1 MPRPLWAEVD
11 LEALVHNLKTIK
23 KRLSPGTEI
32 MAVVKANAY
41 GHGAPAVAA
50 AAIKGG
56 ARWLGVASLEEGLEL
71 RQRSITAPI
80 LILGYTPPSDAE
92 ELVRGN
98 FSQTVFCW
106 EQLEDLNRVGARR
119 GTPLAIHLKIDTGMG
134 RLGFLPCQMEELW
147 TVLKDLPYLR
157 LEGVFTHLAW
167 ADGPHLSYTHKQ
179 IEAFQQALG
188 LMRRANLSPL
198 WIHAANSA
206 GLLRLPQSHFNL
218 VRTGI
223 LLYGYYPSPDLA
235 SLDLDLKPVLTLKTQ
250 IISLKELPAG
260 SCVSYGCTF
269 KTSSPTRVAVL
280 PVGYADGY
288 AWNLSNKAQVL
299 IRGQRVPVVGRVCM
313 DHCMVDVT
321 ALPEIQLGEEVVLV
335 GGQGKEFISAE
346 EVACWRGTMVY
357 EVLTSISSRVARVY
371 KGEI

>member
-1 MPRPLWAEVD
+1 
-11 LEALVHNLKTIK
+11 
-23 KRLSPGTEI
+23 
-32 MAVVKANAY
+32 
-41 GHGAPAVAA
+41 
-50 AAIKGG
+50 
-56 ARWLGVASLEEGLEL
+56 
-71 RQRSITAPI
+71 
-80 LILGYTPPSDAE
+80 
-92 ELVRGN
+92 
-98 FSQTVFCW
+98 
-106 EQLEDLNRVGARR
+106 
-119 GTPLAIHLKIDTGMG
+119 
-134 RLGFLPCQMEELW
+134 
-147 TVLKDLPYLR
+147 
-157 LEGVFTHLAW
+157 
-167 ADGPHLSYTHKQ
+167 
-179 IEAFQQALG
+179 
-188 LMRRANLSPL
+188 
-198 WIHAANSA
+198 
-206 GLLRLPQSHFNL
+206 